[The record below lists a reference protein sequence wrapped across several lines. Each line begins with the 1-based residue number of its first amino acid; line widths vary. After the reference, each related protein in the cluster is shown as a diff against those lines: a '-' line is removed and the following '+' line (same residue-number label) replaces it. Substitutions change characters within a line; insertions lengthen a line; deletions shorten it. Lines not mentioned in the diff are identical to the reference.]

1 MLSSNSHWPSALHTV
16 VYVFQRYSL
25 SSPHPL
31 LPPLC
36 PQAHSLS
43 LHLYSCPAKRFI
55 STIFLDSIVPV
66 QSLSGVQ
73 LCNTMDC
80 STPGFPVLERS
91 QASSGACSNSCILS
105 QRRHPTILSSVA
117 PFSSYLQSFPAS
129 GSFLM
134 SWLFSS
140 GGQSIGASASA
151 SVLPVKFRIDFP

>member
-1 MLSSNSHWPSALHTV
+1 MTEQQVEPSVLSSNSHWPSALHTV

-31 LPPLC
+31 RPPLC

-80 STPGFPVLERS
+80 STPGLPVHHQLPEFTQTHVHQVGDVIQPS
-91 QASSGACSNSCILS
+91 HPPSGI
-105 QRRHPTILSSVA
+105 

-129 GSFLM
+129 GSFQVSQFFTLG
-134 SWLFSS
+134 S
-140 GGQSIGASASA
+140 QSIGVS
-151 SVLPVKFRIDFP
+151 